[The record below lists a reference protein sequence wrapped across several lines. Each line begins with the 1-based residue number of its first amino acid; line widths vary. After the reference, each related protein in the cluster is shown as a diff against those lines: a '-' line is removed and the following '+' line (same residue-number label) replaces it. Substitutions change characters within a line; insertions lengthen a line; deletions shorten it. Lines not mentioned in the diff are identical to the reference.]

1 MHKSVYAKNSLSCC
15 LDNYIIT
22 SCTSSSSS
30 SSSSHMNVWP
40 LDFLYIPR
48 GLGRSKSMKIVW
60 QLLLWAVCKM
70 FEHLLLQYGIYLG
83 LNSVGHIQ
91 MGIVF
96 RQNFSIIEFLGSV
109 LLFLLF
115 WSAWQ
120 EQFAFIVLLCD
131 LKSLSSCVK
140 RFTTYYA
147 IFKLHCKSVCISC
160 SPVTNVLFFTS
171 VSHCVYQVRFAA
183 VLSTLLQQYCKQI
196 SVVHVSYTGTLVHF

>member
-15 LDNYIIT
+15 LDNYIII

-30 SSSSHMNVWP
+30 SSHTNVWP
-40 LDFLYIPR
+40 LDFLFILW

-70 FEHLLLQYGIYLG
+70 FEHLSLQHGIYLG

-96 RQNFSIIEFLGSV
+96 RQNFSIIKFLWS
-109 LLFLLF
+109 LFLFLLF

-120 EQFAFIVLLCD
+120 EKFAFIVLLRD
-131 LKSLSSCVK
+131 LKSLWSCVN
-140 RFTTYYA
+140 RFTTCYT

-160 SPVTNVLFFTS
+160 STVTTLLFFTS
-171 VSHCVYQVRFAA
+171 VSQCVYQVRFAA

-196 SVVHVSYTGTLVHF
+196 SVVHVSYTGALVHF